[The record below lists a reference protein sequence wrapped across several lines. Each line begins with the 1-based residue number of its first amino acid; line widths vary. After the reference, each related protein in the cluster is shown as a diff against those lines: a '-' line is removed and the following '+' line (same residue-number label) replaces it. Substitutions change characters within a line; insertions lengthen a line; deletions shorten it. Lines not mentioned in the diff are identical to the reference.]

1 MSDIGREIKR
11 LREERGWTQAQ
22 LAVYAES
29 SQPTVNQVES
39 GKRNPSTRTLE
50 KLARALGVEVSVLFP
65 KAQSALPLED
75 GVGRRALE
83 EARAEAR
90 EETLREMEEQ
100 DALLGKHMALLLDQ
114 QLEWQLQRL
123 NSKLDRA
130 ESAAAR
136 NDATR
141 DLGSWFFSSTLWLEQ
156 VRRHFPEVWVPE
168 LVRAKEAAR
177 VTVEEFAPNSTS
189 PERHEEITRTL
200 AGIEDATAA
209 QDTPPTGP
217 SRRTNFKGGPSLG
230 EQAADPTEAE
240 APTKGT

>member
-11 LREERGWTQAQ
+11 LREERSWTQAQ

-75 GVGRRALE
+75 ADGRRALE

-90 EETLREMEEQ
+90 EETLRAMEEQ
-100 DALLGKHMALLLDQ
+100 DAALGKNLAGLLDQ
-114 QLEWQLQRL
+114 QLQWQIEKLR
-123 NSKLDRA
+123 SRLDRA
-130 ESAAAR
+130 ESPGAR
-136 NDATR
+136 NDAAK
-141 DLGSWFFSSTLWLEQ
+141 DFGDWYFSSSLWIEQ
-156 VRRHFPEVWVPE
+156 IRRHLPKIRVPE

-177 VTVEEFAPNSTS
+177 VAVGEFAPNFTS
-189 PERHEEITRTL
+189 PQRHEEITHKL

-209 QDTPPTGP
+209 RDTPPTGP
-217 SRRTNFKGGPSLG
+217 SRRVVFRGGPSWG

-240 APTKGT
+240 APTKGA